1 MRHFIITRQQHLIE
15 RTHSKSVQA
24 NTILVTG
31 IPSRYLTQNALFKLF
46 NSLPGGVKKIWIN
59 RYAFIPCSTHIT
71 FFFFLRTIS
80 DIYTFFRNLKEL
92 PDIYDRRLAACSTLE
107 SAETSLL
114 KTATKLRLKAVQTAA
129 KNGAADIEAANQE
142 SIQVPESERPT
153 HKLGFLGLYGQK
165 VDSINWAREEIATC
179 TQLLEQ
185 GREKLRDD
193 DEEQG
198 PSLPVLTSPGDDE
211 ELGISAVDVDED
223 GNPRLIKRDSSSTS
237 VKKPVTDVP
246 QGASGGATTTKTAE
260 VPKKEPVVGSGGK
273 DGEYP
278 PMNSAFVTFERQ
290 VSAHLAVQVL
300 AHHEPYRMS

>member
-31 IPSRYLTQNALFKLF
+31 IPSKYLTQNALFKLF

-59 RYAFIPCSTHIT
+59 RYAFIPCSPLIALSRAFPLSPIIALY
-71 FFFFLRTIS
+71 FFWKLFP
-80 DIYTFFRNLKEL
+80 DIYFRDLKEL
-92 PDIYDRRLAACSTLE
+92 PDIYDRRLAACDKLE
-107 SAETSLL
+107 SAETSLF
-114 KTATKLRLKAVQTAA
+114 KTAASLRLKAVQAAA
-129 KNGAADIEAANQE
+129 KNGTDVEASNQE

-153 HKLGFLGLYGQK
+153 HKLGFLGLFGQK

-179 TQLLEQ
+179 TQLLEE
-185 GREKLRDD
+185 GRGKLVDD
-193 DEEQG
+193 EEEQG
-198 PSLPVLTSPGDDE
+198 PSLPSLTSDDD
-211 ELGISAVDVDED
+211 ELGISAVDED
-223 GNPRLIKRDSSSTS
+223 GNPRLVKDSTS
-237 VKKPVTDVP
+237 IKKVVTGIA
-246 QGASGGATTTKTAE
+246 QGAGSGASKTAQ
-260 VPKKEPVVGSGGK
+260 VLKERVVGSGGK

-290 VSAHLAVQVL
+290 IAAHLAVQVL